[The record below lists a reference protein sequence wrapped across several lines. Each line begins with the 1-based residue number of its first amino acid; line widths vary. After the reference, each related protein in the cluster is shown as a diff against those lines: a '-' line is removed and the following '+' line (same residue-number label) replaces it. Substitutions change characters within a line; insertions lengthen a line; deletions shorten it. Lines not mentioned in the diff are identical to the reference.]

1 MFIGRTD
8 AESETPILWPSDA
21 KNWFIGKE
29 PRRRGRQKM
38 RWLDGITDS
47 VDVSLSELRELV
59 MDREAWRAGPRLG
72 CRDFRILGSLC
83 APLTFSFPGLSLPA
97 PWELPLALPCWCAS

>member
-1 MFIGRTD
+1 MAGLHGLQSAGT
-8 AESETPILWPSDA
+8 
-21 KNWFIGKE
+21 
-29 PRRRGRQKM
+29 
-38 RWLDGITDS
+38 
-47 VDVSLSELRELV
+47 
-59 MDREAWRAGPRLG
+59 GPRLG